1 MNTLKLATAIL
12 GENYSVLSRS
22 SVKAQQK
29 VRGLFG
35 ILLIPALLWGLG
47 GFGVSYSL
55 MGCGF
60 WTSLVTC
67 ILSAWLILKVDLA
80 FMQLGSKRMWSG
92 SNIFRLGIVLLGCTI
107 NSLLVDSI
115 LFQQDYID
123 IANRKKME
131 EVNRTYDVR
140 THDIRMQLDNLN
152 MAKMSCQNERDH
164 YLAAYMLE
172 MDGKGSSGQLGLGN
186 IAKAKQVAY
195 QQAQSRL
202 DQVSNEFS
210 QKEAELLAMQNQSL
224 QNSTPGL
231 YTKIQALLEHTFF
244 SGEWLSK
251 VIWLVMF
258 LFVVML
264 EYSPIVFKNRMEA
277 TDYDIWKVTDEL
289 TKKRSMEMEAER
301 VRRAHERLSNYSAAD
316 WRVVEKMKA
325 A

>member
-1 MNTLKLATAIL
+1 MNTLKLASAIL
-12 GENYSVLSRS
+12 GENYNVLIRS
-22 SVKAQQK
+22 SVRAQQK
-29 VRGLFG
+29 IRGQFG
-35 ILLIPALLWGLG
+35 ILLIPVILWLGGGYGVAYSLIGLG
-47 GFGVSYSL
+47 FWSSLLFGCAAAYV
-55 MGCGF
+55 
-60 WTSLVTC
+60 
-67 ILSAWLILKVDLA
+67 ILKVDLA
-80 FMQLGSKRMWSG
+80 FMQLSSKRMWSG

-123 IANRKKME
+123 IANRMKME
-131 EVNRTYDVR
+131 EVNRTYEVR
-140 THDIRMQLDNLN
+140 THDLRKQLDDLN
-152 MAKMSCQNERDH
+152 TVKTNCQNERDH

-172 MDGKGSSGQLGLGN
+172 MDGKGESGQLGLGN
-186 IAKAKQVAY
+186 IAKAKQAAY

-202 DQVSNEFS
+202 DQVSNEFN
-210 QKEAELLAMQNQSL
+210 QKESELLTMQNETL

-231 YTKIQALLEHTFF
+231 YTKIQALVEHTFF

-251 VIWLVMF
+251 IIWLVMF

-277 TDYDIWKVTDEL
+277 TDYDVWKATDEL

-301 VRRAHERLSNYSAAD
+301 VRRAYERLSNYSAAD

>member
-1 MNTLKLATAIL
+1 MNTLKLASAIL

-29 VRGLFG
+29 VRGQFG
-35 ILLIPALLWGLG
+35 ILLLPVILWLGGGYGVAHSLIGLG
-47 GFGVSYSL
+47 FWASLLFGCAAAY
-55 MGCGF
+55 
-60 WTSLVTC
+60 
-67 ILSAWLILKVDLA
+67 AILKVDLA
-80 FMQLGSKRMWSG
+80 FMQLSSKRMWTG

-123 IANRKKME
+123 IANRMKME
-131 EVNRTYDVR
+131 EVNQTYEMR
-140 THDIRMQLDNLN
+140 THDLRKQLDNLN
-152 MAKMSCQNERDH
+152 TAKMNCQNERDH

-202 DQVSNEFS
+202 DQASTEFS
-210 QKEAELLAMQNQSL
+210 QKEGELLAMQNQSL
-224 QNSTPGL
+224 EDSAPGL
-231 YTKIQALLEHTFF
+231 YTKIQALVEHTFF

-264 EYSPIVFKNRMEA
+264 EFSPIVFKNRMEA
-277 TDYDIWKVTDEL
+277 TDYDIWKATDEL